1 MRTPDFW
8 KSQGAVAT
16 LLSPLGA
23 LYGASV
29 TLKARFARPY
39 DCGLPV
45 ICVGNL
51 TAGGSGKTPIATAI
65 ANMLRARGRK
75 PFFLTRGYGGSER
88 GPALVARAHSAD
100 VMGDEALLLVR
111 AAPTVVAKDRAAG
124 ARLAAK
130 KDADVLVMDD
140 GHQNFSLRKS
150 LSLVVVDAQTGF
162 GNGRMIPAGPLRE
175 PVAKGLA
182 RADGIV
188 LVGDGIPDLQGY
200 AGPVLRAR
208 LRLDASALAG
218 KSVFAFAGIGRPEKF
233 IASLEGEGVDV
244 TGSCFFDDHHPYSE
258 DEIAQLKAIA
268 GDTMLVTTEKDFVR
282 LSVAMREGIRAV
294 KAIAVFDDPAALEA
308 LLDRA
313 LASV

>member
-1 MRTPDFW
+1 MRAPDFW
-8 KSQGAVAT
+8 KSHGIAAT

-29 TLKARFARPY
+29 ALKARFARPY

-51 TAGGSGKTPIATAI
+51 TAGGSGKTPIAIAI
-65 ANMLRARGRK
+65 AHALRARGRK

-100 VMGDEALLLVR
+100 QMGDEALLLVR
-111 AAPTVVAKDRAAG
+111 AAPTIVARDRAAG
-124 ARLAAK
+124 AALANEK
-130 KDADVLVMDD
+130 GADVLVMDD
-140 GHQNFSLRKS
+140 GHQNFSLRKT
-150 LSLVVVDAQTGF
+150 LSLAVVDAASGF
-162 GNGRMIPAGPLRE
+162 GNGHLIPAGPLRE

-182 RADGIV
+182 RADAVV
-188 LVGDGIPDLQGY
+188 LTGDGNPDLQGY
-200 AGPVLRAR
+200 AGPVWRAR
-208 LRLDASALAG
+208 LRLDAAALAG

-233 IASLEGEGVDV
+233 IAALEAEGVEV

-282 LSVAMREGIRAV
+282 LSVTMREGIRAV
-294 KAIAVFDDPAALEA
+294 KAVAVFDDAASLEA